1 MRFSNVQIWICN
13 YFQPHFSIFQ
23 SSIMLTDPSEAVHQ
37 MHSTKFHKYYITVRI
52 NIQNTKVS
60 QRVYGKKSQNI
71 LLVFTFSISIRILKT
86 HFILWCFSFGFL
98 KIQVSMHSASGLMKL
113 SILITKGITFGYLVQ
128 IILLTMINN
137 MRLLLDCVQPY
148 LRIRRNG

>member
-60 QRVYGKKSQNI
+60 QRVYGKKIAKHFTCVHFLNIYKDSQNPFY
-71 LLVFTFSISIRILKT
+71 LVVFQFWLFKNLGIDAFSLRTHEIEHFNYKRNYIRI
-86 HFILWCFSFGFL
+86 FGTDNSSDNDKQYAF
-98 KIQVSMHSASGLMKL
+98 VVGLCL
-113 SILITKGITFGYLVQ
+113 AISW
-128 IILLTMINN
+128 
-137 MRLLLDCVQPY
+137 DPA
-148 LRIRRNG
+148 